1 MHPDLG
7 VENQSTAEYHLSQGP
22 LASAL
27 LLCRAGYFCAL
38 EAILCSVCLP
48 ATLASAC
55 QAPATHCPLHH
66 SCNN

>member
-27 LLCRAGYFCAL
+27 LLCRAGYFCTL
-38 EAILCSVCLP
+38 EAILCSVFTGNSGLCLP
-48 ATLASAC
+48 GTGHTLPLAS
-55 QAPATHCPLHH
+55 
-66 SCNN
+66 